1 MGGRKERKK
10 KANAMRQGRHLGD
23 KSRTDPRT
31 DGQTDDAM
39 RTANEQTSWGPT
51 GRTDADGREEGRVGC
66 HACRVRRRA
75 NEVGNVQRKQKR
87 GKWRRMRSSRGRR
100 RRPTRPTP
108 HSAVWMVL
116 PRSSSQSTRS
126 GQIISFGL
134 AGLASPPSVALLAIA
149 VNGRHKNARQN

>member
-39 RTANEQTSWGPT
+39 RTANEQTSREPG
-51 GRTDADGREEGRVGC
+51 GRTEGRVGC
-66 HACRVRRRA
+66 HACRVRRRRA

-87 GKWRRMRSSRGRR
+87 GKWRRMRSSRGRTEEADSSNAAFCR
-100 RRPTRPTP
+100 LDGFTTVIQSV
-108 HSAVWMVL
+108 HSFWANNII
-116 PRSSSQSTRS
+116 RS
-126 GQIISFGL
+126 GWPGL
-134 AGLASPPSVALLAIA
+134 SSVCRTSCNRCQRPP
-149 VNGRHKNARQN
+149 

>member
-1 MGGRKERKK
+1 MRCGKAGISVINPGRTR
-10 KANAMRQGRHLGD
+10 
-23 KSRTDPRT
+23 
-31 DGQTDDAM
+31 GQTDR
-39 RTANEQTSWGPT
+39 RTTRCARRTNEQTSWGPG
-51 GRTDADGREEGRVGC
+51 GRTRTDGRRGGRVGC
-66 HACRVRRRA
+66 HACRVRRRRA